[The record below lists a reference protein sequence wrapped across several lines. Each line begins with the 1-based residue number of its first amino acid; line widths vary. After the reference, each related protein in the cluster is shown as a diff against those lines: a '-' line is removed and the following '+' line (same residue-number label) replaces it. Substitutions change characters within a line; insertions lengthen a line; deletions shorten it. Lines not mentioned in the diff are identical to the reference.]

1 DLYTASGDK
10 LTELYNYRGDLESQ
24 AQELLNAN
32 QDVDFLDL
40 NQLSGVESQF
50 NNINDLVSRYGA
62 TAAGDEISQL
72 QALLGQNRTRLETDA
87 ANVAA
92 AQNQAANE
100 ITRMLDS
107 SGNII
112 AGNLPF
118 NEFLTEEE
126 YLALMRQQEE
136 EEDNPFLNPTFAAS
150 VGIKV

>member
-40 NQLSGVESQF
+40 NQLEGVESQF